1 MDHQLRLS
9 DDERSR
15 LLQLQVSEGPGGGKK
30 PLAVLF
36 ANPVCAAGR
45 RDDDATCLLNASRL
59 VGSLRLVILGQ
70 ADRLA
75 PTEEHGPAVPAVC
88 HEEFC
93 AATGFAAFNEGPC
106 GPPFVLK
113 AMGQECHKTRGAI
126 VQVQVACFL
135 KVLGVRLHKGVA
147 TCDFDQLLLLAGSQ
161 GIDASELLRQTQVA
175 LADQLGKALPHE
187 VHAVLPAMSIED
199 SS

>member
-1 MDHQLRLS
+1 MS
-9 DDERSR
+9 VS

-30 PLAVLF
+30 PHATHLESRHRGYMNRATLLYTTLTTGTVGETNAGAEPLAVLF

-59 VGSLRLVILGQ
+59 VGSLRLVILQPVRSFSPTALGTSRSLGQ

-93 AATGFAAFNEGPC
+93 AATGFAAFRFFG
-106 GPPFVLK
+106 
-113 AMGQECHKTRGAI
+113 
-126 VQVQVACFL
+126 
-135 KVLGVRLHKGVA
+135 
-147 TCDFDQLLLLAGSQ
+147 
-161 GIDASELLRQTQVA
+161 
-175 LADQLGKALPHE
+175 ALPLIRTAL
-187 VHAVLPAMSIED
+187 VFDIAKSPNLLPTPSGESMQTMQNCRPNVESRVETG
-199 SS
+199 S